1 MDNFS
6 DAMMR
11 IKLKNQDLTIM
22 RDFFFHGKSQDDIS
36 AEISKAKLLKLITD
50 SCREMMALRCTSSYY
65 S

>member
-36 AEISKAKLLKLITD
+36 AEISKAKLITD
-50 SCREMMALRCTSSYY
+50 SCRVMMALRCTSSYY